1 MRKFK
6 AFTLIELL
14 VVISIIAL
22 LVGILL
28 PALGAARRTA
38 RQMKNTTQCRG
49 IQQSLVIFA
58 STNNHRLA
66 GVDRDGKPM
75 SRADIWT
82 AYAGVPFGY
91 VAISPDSATFAGGA
105 YEPAARF
112 AILLGGDYF
121 TAEYAICPSESKT
134 LYDAAVTVSTS
145 NFSYAMRDFKDNE
158 SPAEWRADENS
169 EKTIISDRAIDNSTA
184 ADESAYRSAHTKPN
198 TDVTDWKGSVAFN
211 DGHADFVS
219 DETAAGAKPEVLSE
233 VMCYSDSRS
242 WF

>member
-1 MRKFK
+1 MRK

-38 RQMKNTTQCRG
+38 RQMKNTTQVRG

-75 SRADIWT
+75 SRADIVDS
-82 AYAGVPFGY
+82 YAGVDY
-91 VAISPDSATFAGGA
+91 CMIETTATG
-105 YEPAARF
+105 PAAYVPAGRF
-112 AILLGGDYF
+112 TILLGGDYF
-121 TAEYAICPSESKT
+121 TAEYAISPSESKT
-134 LYDAAVTVSTS
+134 LYDATVTVTTAH
-145 NFSYAMRDFKDNE
+145 FSYAMRQFMDACSSAD
-158 SPAEWRADENS
+158 WRADENS
-169 EKTIISDRAIDNSTA
+169 EKVIVADRAVDNSDL
-184 ADESAYRSAHTKPN
+184 ADQTSYRSVHTKPD
-198 TDVTDWKGSVAFN
+198 TDVTDWKGSIAFN
-211 DGHADFVS
+211 DGHADFVT
-219 DETAAGAKPEVLSE
+219 DETALQQAGYEYPLSM
-233 VMCYSDSRS
+233 VVCYSNSRS